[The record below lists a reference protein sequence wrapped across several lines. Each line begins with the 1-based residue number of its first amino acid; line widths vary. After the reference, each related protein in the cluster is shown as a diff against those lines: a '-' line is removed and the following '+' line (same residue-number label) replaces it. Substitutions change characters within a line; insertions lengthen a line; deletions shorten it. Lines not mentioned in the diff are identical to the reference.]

1 VSSIDRHE
9 AAQILQWSGG
19 ALILVFLVNVLFAAY
34 PIALARPEWQLLL
47 SNQLRGGASF
57 ALVGALLMLI
67 SLQLDHD
74 THIEADG
81 DLPEDAMR
89 ARHPWRFLDHSCSPN
104 ARIAGRILVAIAPI
118 TAGSHITFDYTT
130 TEASMS
136 TPFDCHCGAAACLG
150 TVRGFLHLTP
160 EQQRARGP
168 WLAPHLRDALSR

>member
-1 VSSIDRHE
+1 MTTISPNHGARTIDR
-9 AAQILQWSGG
+9 
-19 ALILVFLVNVLFAAY
+19 
-34 PIALARPEWQLLL
+34 LASTLPCHVVDTPL
-47 SNQLRGGASF
+47 GAS
-57 ALVGALLMLI
+57 LVASRTIAAGETVLSIEGRLQRTPTRYSI
-67 SLQLDHD
+67 QLDHD

-160 EQQRARGP
+160 EQQRVRGP